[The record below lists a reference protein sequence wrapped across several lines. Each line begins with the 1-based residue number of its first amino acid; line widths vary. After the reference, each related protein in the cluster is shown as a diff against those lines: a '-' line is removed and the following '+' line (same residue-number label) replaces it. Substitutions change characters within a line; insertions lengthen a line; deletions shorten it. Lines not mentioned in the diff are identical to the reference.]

1 MGSHQNGGHMSYKYL
16 GNDQYEITL
25 TIYQDC
31 EHGNPPSLEED
42 LPAFISI
49 FRGTGHVKI
58 DTLHL
63 QLQAESQSENH
74 VFGCDKETH
83 TCFNLLRLKTT
94 IELPQHPEPYHLV
107 YQRCCYSSGIVNLND
122 ALSTGMSLHCTVD
135 ASGSNRNSS
144 AVFADY
150 QPQDITSEG
159 PIVLEH
165 FVTDPDG
172 DSVSFE
178 LITPLTG
185 GSQTDAKPNPG
196 PPPYAEVVYKSG
208 YAAEFPFGTTHTT
221 DFNMTSGRLSGTLP
235 KGSVLISIA
244 AHEWRD
250 NVKINT
256 STHSY
261 VINGCFTDV
270 SGEKL
275 WFYPNPS
282 TSIITLVEG
291 TFTEETTIS
300 ICDLNGQVLLKRK
313 VGQSPIINMGHL
325 ERGVYILTLQN
336 GRVRTKFKILKL

>member
-1 MGSHQNGGHMSYKYL
+1 MGTHQNGGHMSYKYL

-31 EHGNPPSLEED
+31 KHGSEILRVQD
-42 LPAFISI
+42 SSAFISV
-49 FRGTGHVKI
+49 FRGTN
-58 DTLHL
+58 
-63 QLQAESQSENH
+63 QSSFQRLE
-74 VFGCDKETH
+74 VISDSEKKSETH
-83 TCFNLLRLKTT
+83 VYGCANEKHVCFTLIKFKDT
-94 IELPQHPEPYHLV
+94 IELPQHPDPYHVV
-107 YQRCCYSSGIVNLND
+107 YQRCCFSSGIVNLND
-122 ALSTGMSLHCTVD
+122 ALSTGMTLHCTVD

-172 DSVSFE
+172 DSLSFE
-178 LITPLTG
+178 LNTPLTG
-185 GSQTDAKPNPG
+185 GSPSDAKPYPA

-208 YAAEFPFGTTHTT
+208 YAAEFPFGTAHTT
-221 DFNMTSGRLSGTLP
+221 DFNMTSGKLSGTLP

-250 NVKINT
+250 SVKINT
-256 STHSY
+256 STHTY
-261 VINGCFTDV
+261 VINGCFTNV

-282 TSIITLVEG
+282 TSTITLEEG
-291 TFTEETTIS
+291 TFTEETTVS

-313 VGQSPIINMGHL
+313 VGQSPIINIGHL

-336 GRVRTKFKILKL
+336 YKARTKHKILKL